1 MKIKVISLLTASALL
16 ATSSPAI
23 AQDRSQEEI
32 YVPYSVSTLEL
43 HSTSKAE
50 AVINEALTQAMPY
63 IESPQKFEEVFTKH
77 LELRG
82 YSADTPLPV
91 ENTSSSMTPSVV
103 PAVII
108 AARFALCVSSFYTV
122 LATIP
127 KEWSYHQKA
136 MGVGAAI
143 AGCIGGAGAGNVVG
157 RWIINNPRV
166 AAGVFNAVGLGHLS
180 GDASRG

>member
-1 MKIKVISLLTASALL
+1 
-16 ATSSPAI
+16 
-23 AQDRSQEEI
+23 
-32 YVPYSVSTLEL
+32 
-43 HSTSKAE
+43 
-50 AVINEALTQAMPY
+50 MPY

>member
-1 MKIKVISLLTASALL
+1 MKFKAISLLTVSALL

-23 AQDRSQEEI
+23 AQDSTQAEI
-32 YVPYSVSTLEL
+32 QIPYSVSTLEL

-50 AVINEALTQAMPY
+50 AVISEALAQAMPH
-63 IESPQKFEEVFTKH
+63 IENPQKFEETFVKH

-91 ENTSSSMTPSVV
+91 EETSSYMTPQVV

-127 KEWSYHQKA
+127 KEWSYIQKA
-136 MGVGAAI
+136 MGVGAAV
-143 AGCIGGAGAGNVVG
+143 AGCIGGVGAGNAVG
-157 RWIINNPRV
+157 RWIINNPRA

-180 GDASRG
+180 GDGYRG